1 MTVVVDQFEVLPAG
15 EQDAAAVPAP
25 PPSSPSDVADEVRRT
40 LDLLHERAVRL
51 RAD

>member
-1 MTVVVDQFEVLPAG
+1 MTVVVDQFEVLPADEHG
-15 EQDAAAVPAP
+15 GPAAPAP
-25 PPSSPSDVADEVRRT
+25 PPPSPTDITAEVRRT